1 MYPEQYDTALLG
13 WTHGFGTKPDSRP
26 VAVYSREKLVEILA
40 GEFAEDDE
48 HDGDYDDTDPL
59 VQAEQ
64 WVDINMAY
72 AYLGPDAPV
81 IVATADSL

>member
-1 MYPEQYDTALLG
+1 M
-13 WTHGFGTKPDSRP
+13 
-26 VAVYSREKLVEILA
+26 A

-48 HDGDYDDTDPL
+48 HDGDCDDTDLL
-59 VQAEQ
+59 VQAEE